1 MKKTLLVI
9 GDTMMSSNR
18 YEPSLNRFF
27 NYKSLLKKRKIET
40 IFITYDDIASLRLP
54 DIESRQVYVL
64 LFFPYNH
71 WNDAIEVYGKDA
83 RIYGDKNF
91 GRDYKLYLEGVNKII
106 KTKYKNKSLVFI
118 NPVKSCIIDRDKL
131 RTFKLLKR
139 AGIATPKI
147 FNVESVKGFDRL
159 LKERGSLYIKPRFGA
174 MGKGITYA
182 DSSGVYTNFI
192 FKHGKIKSR
201 QYDYNWRPVKVSG
214 KNRDVFVRKL
224 ISRGFVFQSAVDP
237 LVYKGRKFDIRVYVV
252 YKKTPYFYAKSA
264 PLGSFT
270 TNWSQGGR
278 IEKGHFLKS
287 ALSAKEIKNIKSM
300 SLKAAKEVG
309 LSFAG
314 VDIIIDRHTRDIN
327 VLEIQ
332 SFPGYEKGFDLMKS
346 LANSI

>member
-9 GDTMMSSNR
+9 GDTMMSSTR
-18 YEPSLNRFF
+18 YEPSLNRFLT
-27 NYKSLLKKRKIET
+27 YKALLKKRGIET
-40 IFITYDDIASLRLP
+40 IFITYEDITSLRLP
-54 DIESRQVYVL
+54 DIEARQAYVL

-71 WNDAIEVYGKDA
+71 WNDAIEVYGRDK

-91 GRDYKLYLEGVNKII
+91 GRDYEFYLEKINRII
-106 KTKYKNKSLVFI
+106 KTKYRKKSLVFI

-139 AGIATPKI
+139 AGIATPEI
-147 FNVESVKGFDRL
+147 FNVESVESFDRL

-192 FKHGKIKSR
+192 FKHGKIRSR
-201 QYDYNWRPVKVSG
+201 PYDYNWRPVRISG
-214 KNRDVFVRKL
+214 RDRGLFIRKL
-224 ISRGFVFQSAVDP
+224 INRGFVFQACVESP
-237 LVYKGRKFDIRVYVV
+237 VYRGRKFDIRVYTV
-252 YKKTPYFYAKSA
+252 YKKTPYLYAKSA

-278 IEKGHFLKS
+278 IEKGDFLRK
-287 ALSAKEIKNIKSM
+287 ALSAEEIKSIKSM
-300 SLKAAKEVG
+300 SIKAAKEVG
-309 LSFAG
+309 LLFAG
-314 VDIIIDRHTRDIN
+314 VDIIIDRHTRDVN

-346 LANSI
+346 LAKGI